1 MRRLHFKVLPAV
13 FIAMAMLTFLNFS
26 APSLVNA
33 EKMSP
38 EEEREMRIRNLK
50 QQMAGETPTIKPGMS
65 YEERLYIRKLQQK
78 EEAQKQQQQAQP
90 QPPRHQPPSPP
101 PPQPRQQEQRQ
112 RHDSGDAYRDH
123 QGSRPPD
130 RNYAPP
136 PEARHR
142 PPPSRHRSFDFD
154 DHRRR
159 HCLRIWEGRGYQYNR
174 CMDGDYVY
182 MYPSR
187 SYDRDTSIFI
197 GIPAPPPIIR
207 YQQPMWPE
215 RIRSGRFPT
224 WYMPLVSD
232 DATITAQDSNRNYRS
247 FHLLGIRTGDD
258 QEFAASCISRN
269 LTDSSI
275 QVNEI
280 VTTRRYERADVEAV
294 VISNNA
300 ILNIQIL
307 ADGCAEFDD
316 SDCDDMGQDFCD
328 SFRDAEEYARRN
340 RIGIWR

>member
-1 MRRLHFKVLPAV
+1 MRQLHFKVLPAV
-13 FIAMAMLTFLNFS
+13 FIAMAMLIFLTFS
-26 APSLVNA
+26 VPSVVQA
-33 EKMSP
+33 EKMTF
-38 EEEREMRIRNLK
+38 EERLEMKKRVMK
-50 QQMAGETPTIKPGMS
+50 QQEAGQVPQVEPGMS
-65 YEERLYIRKLQQK
+65 FEERLYIKKKQQDMEK
-78 EEAQKQQQQAQP
+78 QQQQQAQP

-101 PPQPRQQEQRQ
+101 PPQPRTQEQRQ
-112 RHDSGDAYRDH
+112 RHDSGDSYQH
-123 QGSRPPD
+123 HPGSRPPD
-130 RNYAPP
+130 RHYSPP

-142 PPPSRHRSFDFD
+142 PPPSHHRSFDFN

-187 SYDRDTSIFI
+187 SHDRDTSIFI
-197 GIPAPPPIIR
+197 GIPTPPPIIR

-215 RIRSGRFPT
+215 RMRSGRFPT

-232 DATITAQDSNRNYRS
+232 DATITAQDSDRNYRS

-258 QEFAASCISRN
+258 QEFTASCISRN

-280 VTTRRYERADVEAV
+280 VTTRRHERADVEAV

-300 ILNIQIL
+300 ILNIQVL

-316 SDCDDMGQDFCD
+316 ADCNDMGQDFCD
-328 SFRDAEEYARRN
+328 NFRDAEEYARRN